1 MLNFLKSLASTSFAT
16 QAWVA
21 TLILSKYFHLAQLPR
36 AATRVTSRRRSLL
49 GAVLVRRKTHV
60 LVIDTEGMLRDGLC
74 ALLQQQ
80 ESLHLDGAFVNARSA
95 VRTRGDLQPHVVV
108 THFPTAMKTGP
119 QTILHLKRRWP
130 RASVLVLAPNG
141 DAGARSGSR
150 RSRRWRAANTTS
162 VPR

>member
-1 MLNFLKSLASTSFAT
+1 M
-16 QAWVA
+16 
-21 TLILSKYFHLAQLPR
+21 
-36 AATRVTSRRRSLL
+36 RRN
-49 GAVLVRRKTHV
+49 THV

-108 THFPTAMKTGP
+108 TDVPTAMKTGP